1 MARQYSR
8 RKGKSG
14 SKKPL
19 KMARKS
25 WLRYSDKEVEAL
37 VIRLF
42 GQGNKASLVG
52 RILRDVYGVP
62 DVKVVTGKSITD
74 ILKENKLERK
84 LPEDLTALILKDINI
99 VKHLGKNHKDMPSK
113 RGLILTESKIKKLSK
128 YYKRIG
134 RLPED
139 WTFVR
144 ENAKLLI
151 E

>member
-19 KMARKS
+19 KIVKKS

-37 VIRLF
+37 IIRLF
-42 GQGNKASLVG
+42 NQGNKTSQVG
-52 RILRDVYGVP
+52 MILRDVYGIP
-62 DVKVVTGKSITD
+62 DVKVVTGKSITN
-74 ILKENKLERK
+74 ILKENKLGHK
-84 LPEDLTALILKDINI
+84 LPEDLTALILKDISI
-99 VKHLGKNHKDMPSK
+99 MKHLEKNPKDMPSK

-128 YYKRIG
+128 YYKKSG
-134 RLPED
+134 KLSQD
-139 WTFVR
+139 WVFIR
-144 ENAKLLI
+144 ENAKLLL